1 MCPPLPRQL
10 LAVPPA
16 GRRTNYAAHLVQ
28 VSPPANPD
36 EVMNGEGS
44 PDSVMATGWGCDATN
59 GANKMCLPPSLYAEA
74 KKDDSTMGH
83 EKFAWDC
90 EARFAELYAQ
100 GELDE
105 SESGRA
111 PKDGTPYDFVLPAS
125 GALPFIPSL
134 ALLSTSSCPRLHERN
149 LSPPPLSASAD
160 SQASSLTTVV
170 FRTSSRGR
178 QTGSSAPRFPRALM
192 CFTSRSIW
200 ELRR

>member
-1 MCPPLPRQL
+1 
-10 LAVPPA
+10 
-16 GRRTNYAAHLVQ
+16 
-28 VSPPANPD
+28 
-36 EVMNGEGS
+36 MNGEGS

-125 GALPFIPSL
+125 GALPFIP
-134 ALLSTSSCPRLHERN
+134 
-149 LSPPPLSASAD
+149 
-160 SQASSLTTVV
+160 
-170 FRTSSRGR
+170 
-178 QTGSSAPRFPRALM
+178 
-192 CFTSRSIW
+192 
-200 ELRR
+200 